1 LIMSCCGDKR
11 ERIYPDPYA
20 HARTSDGVPEGQS
33 AYVPASSWFEYT
45 GATAMTVKGAVTGQI
60 YRFEGTGTKLEVD
73 RRDAAYMAG
82 VPRLR
87 KVLNV

>member
-1 LIMSCCGDKR
+1 MSCCGDKR

-20 HARTSDGVPEGQS
+20 LSPARDGVPESQP
-33 AYVPASSWFEYT
+33 AYVPANSWFEYT

-60 YRFEGTGTKLEVD
+60 YRFEGTGDRLEVD